1 MAKYRATA
9 TSFVNN
15 RIVQAGDVL
24 DLDGEVSPANFE
36 PADKAAKA
44 AEVKSAKAAEVKSLP
59 PEVDQFI
66 TAVKLHAASR
76 GVPPTEVNE
85 TDFEDVAKEITPPPT
100 PQTLMAGA
108 DKLGGK
114 FGQSVA

>member
-24 DLDGEVSPANFE
+24 DLDGEVSPVNFE
-36 PADKAAKA
+36 PADKAASKA
-44 AEVKSAKAAEVKSLP
+44 AETKSLP

-100 PQTLMAGA
+100 PQTLMTAA
-108 DKLGGK
+108 DKLGVK